1 MNRNLGIAR
10 YLSNADTPLPCGN
23 GAIAFTSAHVPE
35 EADASHRFG
44 DLVRKLKKEAGYR
57 VMCDIDDR
65 TPAQFGLEDEEAF
78 LKAFDLDWLRLDD
91 GYTQEQL
98 LDLVR
103 KLPVALNA
111 STIPESQKRD
121 LLEANPDILFVHN
134 FYPKEDTGLDLETFQ
149 KFSAGVPAENLVVF
163 IPGDSE
169 LRGPLFE
176 GLPTLEED
184 RNEPPYVSFARFREM
199 GIQQVLV
206 GDPGLF
212 DQQREWIEQ
221 AQQGVYSIPCQ
232 LWGKQNAQLYD
243 VPFTIRLDSPRRLR
257 RLQESRAYGKS
268 GNLILPDP
276 DHGGMPRNRGDICQD
291 NERFGRYSGEVT
303 LINGELPARDRINTI
318 GRVDSRYLKLLDY
331 IPSGARIMLVREAK
345 EAQEEEQ

>member
-1 MNRNLGIAR
+1 MASDLGIAR
-10 YLSNADTPLPCGN
+10 YLSNANSPLSEGR

-35 EADASHRFG
+35 EADAVHQFG
-44 DLVRKLKKEAGYR
+44 DLVRELKDAGYR
-57 VMCDIDDR
+57 VMCDIDDK
-65 TPAQFGLEDEEAF
+65 TPALFGLKDEEAF

-91 GYTQEQL
+91 GYSQEEL
-98 LDLVR
+98 LNMVR

-111 STIPESQKRD
+111 STIPETRKRE
-121 LLEANPDILFVHN
+121 LLAVNPDILFVHN
-134 FYPKEDTGLDLETFQ
+134 FYPKEDTGLDMEAFQ
-149 KFSAGVPAENLVVF
+149 SFSAGVPAENLVVF

-184 RNEPPYVSFARFREM
+184 RNEPPYVSFVRFQEM
-199 GIQQVLV
+199 GIPQVLV
-206 GDPGLF
+206 GDPGLYQ
-212 DQQREWIEQ
+212 QQRAWIEQ
-221 AQQGVYSIPCQ
+221 AQQGVYPIPCE
-232 LWGKQNAQLYD
+232 LWGKGSEKLYD
-243 VPFTIRLDSPRRLR
+243 VPFTIRLDSPHVLR

-268 GNLILPDP
+268 GNPILQ
-276 DHGGMPRNRGDICQD
+276 DHAGMPRQRGDICQD

-318 GRVDSRYLKLLDY
+318 GKVDSRYLKLLDY
-331 IPSGARIMLVREAK
+331 IPSGATIMLVRATE

>member
-184 RNEPPYVSFARFREM
+184 RMNRLMYPLPGSGKWGFSRCWWEIPDCLISSGSGLNRHNRGCIRYPVSC
-199 GIQQVLV
+199 G
-206 GDPGLF
+206 
-212 DQQREWIEQ
+212 
-221 AQQGVYSIPCQ
+221 
-232 LWGKQNAQLYD
+232 
-243 VPFTIRLDSPRRLR
+243 
-257 RLQESRAYGKS
+257 ESRMHNCMMYRSPFAW
-268 GNLILPDP
+268 IH
-276 DHGGMPRNRGDICQD
+276 HGDCAGCRKAGLMANRGI
-291 NERFGRYSGEVT
+291 
-303 LINGELPARDRINTI
+303 
-318 GRVDSRYLKLLDY
+318 
-331 IPSGARIMLVREAK
+331 
-345 EAQEEEQ
+345 